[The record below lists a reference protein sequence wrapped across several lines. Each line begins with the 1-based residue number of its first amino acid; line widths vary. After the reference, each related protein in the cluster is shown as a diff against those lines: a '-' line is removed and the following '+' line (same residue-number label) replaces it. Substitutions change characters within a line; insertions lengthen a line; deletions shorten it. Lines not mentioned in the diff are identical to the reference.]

1 MPQGSSPLVSIVIP
15 VYNGEKYIQKAIDS
29 VLNQSYSKI
38 ELIVLDDG
46 SKDDTLNI
54 IKKYNHLLYWETHSN
69 MGQANTLNKGW
80 QYAKGE
86 ILSYLSAD
94 DLLMSNA
101 VSTSIKYLKLNPDV
115 VLTYCDFN
123 LIDPQSKIIRR
134 VTPPN
139 FNYYEMVVKIVCPPG
154 PGVFFHRR
162 AFEAAGLWKSDF
174 RQMPD
179 YDYWLRLGLL
189 GNFFHIPELL
199 AAFRVHDESQSYAKG
214 DASKSD
220 EPVRIISDYFQ
231 MPNIPESIIGAK
243 NEALSNAYLTSAQLH
258 WRAGR
263 FKVGAT
269 NTKKA
274 LSLFPA
280 NFLTLKTF
288 RLVANA
294 LFNRLGY
301 RILWALKK
309 VFASPSK

>member
-1 MPQGSSPLVSIVIP
+1 VPNSRKVSIIIP
-15 VYNGEKYIQKAIDS
+15 AYNHASYLDMAIQS
-29 VLNQSYSKI
+29 VLYQDYDNI

-46 SKDDTLNI
+46 STDSTNSML
-54 IKKYNHLLYWETHSN
+54 KKYTGQFYWESQRN
-69 MGQANTLNKGW
+69 MGQADTLNKGW
-80 QYAKGE
+80 QMSSGA

-94 DLLMSNA
+94 DVLSKSA
-101 VSTSIKYLKLNPDV
+101 VSTSIRYLENYPDV

-139 FNYYEMVVKIVCPPG
+139 FDYYDMVVKILCPPG

-162 AFEAAGLWKSDF
+162 AFEAAGLWNSNF

-214 DASKSD
+214 DVRKSD
-220 EPVRIISDYFQ
+220 EPVRIISDYFR

-269 NTKKA
+269 NIIKA
-274 LSLFPA
+274 SSLFPA
-280 NFLTLKTF
+280 NLLTLKTL
-288 RLVANA
+288 RLIANA

-301 RILWALKK
+301 RILWAFRR
-309 VFASPSK
+309 VFANPSK